1 MSSTREENS
10 ECMTRRSRQRRE
22 SIRVGSEL
30 MACRSRSR
38 RRSRSGL
45 RRRGRKE
52 GRDVEEFEVM
62 RVMVLQQGGGV
73 GPRLGAG

>member
-1 MSSTREENS
+1 
-10 ECMTRRSRQRRE
+10 
-22 SIRVGSEL
+22 L
-30 MACRSRSR
+30 MAC
-38 RRSRSGL
+38 RSRSGL